1 MDTSSRAGRVVSVSS
16 LYWRS
21 ALESRRNSPRE
32 LGHGSPAG
40 AQLLA
45 RHWEMQGADTALP
58 AGDRDLINSVISR
71 PDYLKGTGSGAS
83 RASCAETCGAGNPAG
98 NPAWQSGLH
107 PALSRIPRINAVVA
121 A

>member
-71 PDYLKGTGSGAS
+71 PDYLKGTGSGAFLCTAKVYPGGPT
-83 RASCAETCGAGNPAG
+83 RASCAARRDN
-98 NPAWQSGLH
+98 
-107 PALSRIPRINAVVA
+107 
-121 A
+121 

>member
-71 PDYLKGTGSGAS
+71 PDYLKGTGSGAFSSSSPPKGTAPS
-83 RASCAETCGAGNPAG
+83 RSR
-98 NPAWQSGLH
+98 
-107 PALSRIPRINAVVA
+107 LSRRWRRDRPSVDRCKLKAES
-121 A
+121 

>member
-71 PDYLKGTGSGAS
+71 PDYLKGTGSGAFS
-83 RASCAETCGAGNPAG
+83 DRANRHIGSPFASISLGGQN
-98 NPAWQSGLH
+98 
-107 PALSRIPRINAVVA
+107 ALSIS
-121 A
+121 